1 MRVTSPRM
9 SAAVARPAPRPH
21 AARDVDESTGVREV
35 YLRSLLRVQ
44 RRLALGVLGV
54 VALPLA
60 AVPVLFA
67 LVPAL
72 SAYRVAGLPLPW
84 LLLGVAVHPLLLAA
98 AAWYVRRVER
108 TEADFT
114 DLLSGGDS
122 HGHGGSRS
130 DH

>member
-21 AARDVDESTGVREV
+21 ATRDVDDSSGVREV

-44 RRLALGVLGV
+44 RRLALGVLGA
-54 VALPLA
+54 VAVPLA
-60 AVPVLFA
+60 AVPVVFA
-67 LVPAL
+67 LVPAM
-72 SAYRVAGLPLPW
+72 STYRVAGLPLPW

-114 DLLSGGDS
+114 DLLSGDGDP
-122 HGHGGSRS
+122 GSS
-130 DH
+130 DRDSGR